1 MTAIS
6 TILST
11 AMLPLNVLLYSKLT
25 YSSDVLDTLD
35 WRSLGI
41 SLMVV
46 VIAIT
51 SGIYVSYRFSEGE
64 NGKQIQNF
72 ANRFGN
78 VAGLGL
84 ILFTSLAPE
93 GGAINLAGREP
104 IFYYG
109 TIMPIVLGL
118 IFSVIIS
125 TCTGLQKPERVT
137 VSIECVYQNTGIAMT
152 SCLAL
157 FKGEEQQR
165 ALGVPF
171 WYTGIQTSLVGIY
184 CLVAWKTGWTKAPAN
199 ENIVKVILQN
209 YQNEEM
215 TSDADENGIGN
226 SDLELQEHG
235 NGKVHVQHDEFVENE
250 EMTSDADE
258 NGIGKSDLELQEN
271 GNGKLVQHDEFAE
284 DEDEGVGF
292 ETIELPE
299 SKSEE
304 SPRIKPFQKVENL

>member
-1 MTAIS
+1 
-6 TILST
+6 
-11 AMLPLNVLLYSKLT
+11 
-25 YSSDVLDTLD
+25 
-35 WRSLGI
+35 
-41 SLMVV
+41 MVV

-215 TSDADENGIGN
+215 TSDADENGNGNRKSDLELQEHGNGKVHVQHDEFVENEEMTSDADENGIGN

>member
-1 MTAIS
+1 
-6 TILST
+6 
-11 AMLPLNVLLYSKLT
+11 
-25 YSSDVLDTLD
+25 
-35 WRSLGI
+35 
-41 SLMVV
+41 MVV

-215 TSDADENGIGN
+215 TSDADENGIG
-226 SDLELQEHG
+226 
-235 NGKVHVQHDEFVENE
+235 
-250 EMTSDADE
+250 
-258 NGIGKSDLELQEN
+258 KSDLELQEN